1 MPNLNSPLNAGTGAR
16 LFSLLFL
23 LVFFRPTVNAQGTRL
38 LRQPSLSA
46 TQLAFEYGGDI
57 WVVDKNGGEARRITS
72 TPAVESDPHFS
83 PDGKWIAFTSNRN
96 GFPAVY
102 VVSAEGGIPKRLT
115 WYPAAASARG
125 WTPDGRRIIYTTPRG
140 TAPVGYGRLWSVAV
154 TGGPSELLP
163 APWGW
168 DGSLSPDGK
177 KIVID
182 RVSRWDVEFRHYR
195 GGQNTPLE
203 VLDLGSLAEQPIP
216 SPDRTMDIHPL
227 WQGDAIY
234 FLSDRDFIMNVW
246 TSPQGGGALRQVT
259 SYKEGDIKWLT
270 GNGKELAF
278 ERGGYLYLLDPATG
292 KASQLNITVHG
303 DFPWA
308 EPHWEN
314 VTTRFEDVSL
324 SPTGKR
330 IIGEAR
336 GDIFTIPI
344 ENGNARNLT
353 HSSDVADR
361 KPLWSPDGR
370 QIAWFSDKGGEEYT
384 LYVTNQEAT
393 GEPRKISI
401 GESKLAWE
409 PTWSPDGK
417 YIAFD
422 DNKARIRVVELASG
436 KVSTVD
442 VAGANNERG
451 GLGLAWS
458 PDSKWLAYSKSGSN
472 NFHRV
477 TVWSVM
483 TDKTTPL
490 SDPLADAGEAVWDRD
505 GRHLYFLASTE
516 VGLASGWANTSTILA
531 RPGFAAYVIV
541 LRKDD
546 PTPFPLKSDEEPDTA
561 AANKGGSSTGGDKG
575 PNAAGGDKGGST
587 AAADKAGAKP
597 DTATKPAGKKDAAAV
612 VIDFENIDR
621 RTLPLPMPAGNYQ
634 SLRSGPKGAVFILS
648 GDGSVSKFTLDTKKL
663 DEFVTHVRNVHV
675 SANGEKML
683 FQSGPAWRVVSTAKP
698 PAPTEG
704 MVAVNIRME
713 LDRLAEWKQIF
724 TEGWRYERDYFY
736 DPGTHGRD
744 WDEVWKYYSPL
755 LPYIRHRADLTYLL
769 DQLGGELSVGHSFV
783 FGGDFPSVDTIRA
796 SALGADLVAQDG
808 RWQIRRIY
816 TAESWNPELR
826 APLAQPNLKVSE
838 GDYILAIDGQP
849 LTAGQ
854 DPYELLDGQA
864 GVQTILLVNSKPST
878 DGAWSI
884 KVEPVAGEAA
894 LLQRAW
900 VEDNR
905 RKVDELSHGK
915 LGYIWVP
922 NTGGPG
928 FVSFNRYF
936 FAQQDKQGAVID
948 ERFNGGG
955 LLDDYMVDLMIRRL
969 RAAVTNEA
977 PGGQAL
983 RLPAG
988 NLGPKVLLINELAGS
1003 GGDFFPWIFRHQQ
1016 VGPLIGTRTWGGL
1029 VAAAVHYAFVDG
1041 GAMTAPVNAVF
1052 DPIGHKWIAENQGVP
1067 PDIEVKVDAVSVAHG
1082 RDPQLE
1088 RGVEEC
1094 LRLLEKEPTPSVEH
1108 PPYSRP
1114 AVKP

>member
-1 MPNLNSPLNAGTGAR
+1 MPFIFLMGFYFSPLAQ
-16 LFSLLFL
+16 SMSSI
-23 LVFFRPTVNAQGTRL
+23 AQGTRL

-72 TPAVESDPHFS
+72 TQAVESDPHFS
-83 PDGKWIAFTSNRN
+83 PDGKWIAFTSNRSGTAN
-96 GFPAVY
+96 VY
-102 VVSAEGGIPKRLT
+102 VVASEGGIPRRLT
-115 WYPAAASARG
+115 WYPAGASARG
-125 WTPDGRRIIYTTPRG
+125 WTPDGRRVLYSSNRE
-140 TAPVGYGRLWSVAV
+140 TAPVGYGRLWSVAM

-163 APWGW
+163 VPWGW

-203 VLDLGSLAEQPIP
+203 VLDLQTLSEQQLPNT
-216 SPDRTMDIHPL
+216 DRTMDIHPV

-246 TSPQGGGALRQVT
+246 AYPAGGSGALRQVT
-259 SYKEGDIKWLT
+259 NFKEGDIKWLS

-278 ERGGYLYLLDPATG
+278 ERGGYLYLLDPSSG
-292 KASQLNITVHG
+292 KSTQLNITVHG

-314 VTTRFEDVSL
+314 VTARLEDVSL

-330 IIGEAR
+330 ILGEAR
-336 GDIFTIPI
+336 GDIFTIPV

-353 HSSDVADR
+353 HSNEAADR
-361 KPLWSPDGR
+361 RPLWSPDGR
-370 QIAWFSDKGGEEYT
+370 QIAWFSDKGGEGYA
-384 LYVTNQEAT
+384 LYINNQEGS
-393 GEPRKISI
+393 GEPRKIAI
-401 GESKLAWE
+401 GESRLAWE

-422 DNKARIRVVELASG
+422 DNRARLEVVEIATG
-436 KVSTVD
+436 KLTMAD
-442 VAGANNERG
+442 VGGVNNERG
-451 GLGLAWS
+451 GMGLAWS
-458 PDSKWLAYSKSGSN
+458 PDSKWLVYSKTAPN

-477 TVWSVM
+477 MVWSVA
-483 TDKTTPL
+483 TGKAGAV
-490 SDPLADAGEAVWDRD
+490 SDPMADAGDAVWDRD

-516 VGLASGWANTSTILA
+516 TGLASGWANTSTILA
-531 RPGFAAYVIV
+531 RPNSAVYVTV

-546 PTPFPLKSDEEPDTA
+546 PTPFPLKSDEEGEPKKDTAAGKNDTA
-561 AANKGGSSTGGDKG
+561 AAAGTASGV
-575 PNAAGGDKGGST
+575 AAGRERTSRKD
-587 AAADKAGAKP
+587 DAK
-597 DTATKPAGKKDAAAV
+597 TV
-612 VIDFENIDR
+612 LIDFENIDR
-621 RTLPLPMPAGNYQ
+621 RTLPLPVPAGNYR
-634 SLRSGPKGAVFILS
+634 SLLSGPKGSVFILG
-648 GDGSVSKFTLDTKKL
+648 GDGNIQRFTLDTKKL
-663 DEFVTHVRNVHV
+663 DEFVMHTGNVHI

-683 FQSGPAWRVVSTAKP
+683 FQSGGSWRVVSTSKP
-698 PAPTEG
+698 PSPGEG
-704 MVAVNIRME
+704 SVAVNLRME
-713 LDRLAEWKQIF
+713 VNRLEEWKQIF

-736 DPGTHGRD
+736 DPSLHGRD
-744 WDEVWKYYSPL
+744 WKEVWSYYAPQ

-783 FGGDFPSVDTIRA
+783 FGGDFPAVDTIRA
-796 SALGADLVAQDG
+796 SGLGADLVPHEG
-808 RWQIRRIY
+808 RWQIKRIY
-816 TAESWNPELR
+816 TAESWNPDLK
-826 APLAQPNLKVSE
+826 APLAQPNLKVEE
-838 GDYILAIDGQP
+838 GDYILAVDGQP
-849 LTAGQ
+849 LTAEQ
-854 DPYELLDGQA
+854 DPYELLDGKA
-864 GVQTILLVNSKPST
+864 GVQTMLLVNSKPT
-878 DGAWSI
+878 AEGAWTTR
-884 KVEPVAGEAA
+884 VEPIASEGS
-894 LLQRAW
+894 LRQRAW

-905 RKVDELSHGK
+905 RKVDALSHGR
-915 LGYIWVP
+915 LGYVWVP

-977 PGGQAL
+977 PGGAAF

-988 NLGPKVLLINELAGS
+988 ILGPKVLLINELAGS

-1029 VAAAVHYAFVDG
+1029 VAAAVHYSFVDG

-1052 DPIGHKWIAENQGVP
+1052 DPVQHKWIAENQGVP
-1067 PDIEVKVDAVSVAHG
+1067 PDIEVKLDASAVAKG

-1088 RGVEEC
+1088 RAVEEC
-1094 LRLLEKEPTPSVEH
+1094 LSLLQKEPTPSVEH
-1108 PPYSRP
+1108 PAYSRP

>member
-1 MPNLNSPLNAGTGAR
+1 MAR
-16 LFSLLFL
+16 LIAGSVTL
-23 LVFFRPTVNAQGTRL
+23 LVLLNICSPGAEAQGTRL

-46 TQLAFEYGGDI
+46 TQIAFEYGGDI
-57 WVVDKNGGEARRITS
+57 WIVDKNGGEARRITS

-83 PDGKWIAFTSNRN
+83 PDGKWIAFTSNRS

-102 VVSAEGGIPKRLT
+102 VVPAEGGIPRRLT

-125 WTPDGRRIIYTTPRG
+125 WTPDGKRILYSTTRE
-140 TAPVGYGRLWSVAV
+140 TAPVGYGRLWSVAT
-154 TGGPSELLP
+154 TGGPSELLS
-163 APWGW
+163 ATWGF

-203 VLDLGSLAEQPIP
+203 IMDLGSSAEQPIP
-216 SPDRTMDIHPL
+216 SPDRSMDIHPL

-246 TSPQGGGALRQVT
+246 TSPAGGGALRQVT
-259 SYKEGDIKWLT
+259 NYKEGDIKWLT

-278 ERGGYLYLLDPATG
+278 ERGGYLFLLDPSNG
-292 KASQLNITVHG
+292 KATQLNISVHG

-314 VTTRFEDVSL
+314 VTTRLEDVSL

-370 QIAWFSDKGGEEYT
+370 QIAWFSDKGGDGYA
-384 LYVTNQEAT
+384 LYITDQE
-393 GEPRKISI
+393 GKNESRKIAI
-401 GESKLAWE
+401 GEAKLAWE

-417 YIAFD
+417 FIAFD
-422 DNKARIRVVELASG
+422 DNKARIRIVEIATG
-436 KVSTVD
+436 KITTAD
-442 VAGANNERG
+442 DGGANNQRG
-451 GLGLAWS
+451 GMGLAWS
-458 PDSKWLAYSKSGSN
+458 PDSKWLAYSKSASN

-477 TVWSVM
+477 TVWSV
-483 TDKTTPL
+483 TTEKATAL
-490 SDPLADAGEAVWDRD
+490 SDPLADASDAVWDRD

-516 VGLASGWANTSTILA
+516 VGLGSGWANTSTILSK
-531 RPGFAAYVIV
+531 PNFAVYVTV

-546 PTPFPLKSDEEPDTA
+546 PPPFPLKSDDEPDTA
-561 AANKGGSSTGGDKG
+561 VHAKPDTSAKIAGQ
-575 PNAAGGDKGGST
+575 AGGDK
-587 AAADKAGAKP
+587 A
-597 DTATKPAGKKDAAAV
+597 AGKKDAATV
-612 VIDFENIDR
+612 LIDFENIDR
-621 RTLPLPMPAGNYQ
+621 RTLPLPVPAGNYR
-634 SLRSGPKGAVFILS
+634 SLRSGPRGSVFILS
-648 GDGSVSKFTLDTKKL
+648 GDGNISKFTLETKKL
-663 DEFVTHVRNVHV
+663 DEFVAHAGNVHI
-675 SANGEKML
+675 SANGEKLL
-683 FQSGPAWRVVSTAKP
+683 FQSGPTWRVVSTAKP
-698 PAPTEG
+698 PSPGEG
-704 MVAVNIRME
+704 SVAVNIRME
-713 LDRLAEWKQIF
+713 LNRLEEWKQIF

-736 DPGTHGRD
+736 DPGLHGRD
-744 WDEVWKYYSPL
+744 WEAVWKYYSPQ

-783 FGGDFPSVDTIRA
+783 FGGDFPAVDTIRA
-796 SALGADLVAQDG
+796 SALGADLVAHDG

-816 TAESWNPELR
+816 TAESWNPELK
-826 APLAQPNLKVSE
+826 APLAQPNLKVEE
-838 GDYILAIDGQP
+838 GNYILAIDGQP
-849 LTAGQ
+849 LTAEQ
-854 DPYELLDGQA
+854 DPYELLDGKA
-864 GVQTILLVNSKPST
+864 GVQTLLEVNSKPST
-878 DGAWSI
+878 EGAWTV
-884 KVEPVAGEAA
+884 KVEPIPGEGA
-894 LLQRAW
+894 LRQRAW

-915 LGYIWVP
+915 LGYVWVP

-969 RAAVTNEA
+969 RAAVTNET

-1029 VAAAVHYAFVDG
+1029 VAAAVHYSFVDG

-1067 PDIEVKVDAVSVAHG
+1067 PDIEVKADAASAAKG

-1088 RGVEEC
+1088 RAVEEC
-1094 LRLLEKEPTPSVEH
+1094 LRLLDKEPTPTVEH
-1108 PPYSRP
+1108 PAYSRP
-1114 AVKP
+1114 GVKP